1 MNTTI
6 QVEQG
11 LPINGHPGYLRR
23 CAAEAVGTF
32 GLVFVGAGAIMVN
45 ELFDGRLSHLGVS
58 MAFGLIVAV
67 MIYALGHISGAHI
80 NPAVTLAFALC
91 RHFPWKD
98 VSLYWSAQLAGAAAA
113 SLTLW
118 ALLGR
123 IADMGA
129 TVPAGSAGQ
138 ALGMEIILTFFLMLV
153 IMAVATDVRAVGQA
167 AALVIGATVG
177 LEAIVGGPISGASMN
192 PARSLG
198 PALVAWTWNG
208 HWLYWAGPLVGASGG
223 AVLYRWLRGDQHS
236 TTADAEL
243 GRLTPQSQWARH
255 PAEE

>member
-1 MNTTI
+1 MNTTL
-6 QVEQG
+6 QVEQA
-11 LPINGHPGYLRR
+11 LLFNRRSGYLRR

-32 GLVFVGAGAIMVN
+32 GLVFGGAGAIMVN

-58 MAFGLIVAV
+58 MACGLIVAA
-67 MIYALGHISGAHI
+67 MIYAVGHISGAHI
-80 NPAVTLAFALC
+80 NPAVTLAFALS

-98 VSLYWSAQLAGAAAA
+98 VPLYWSAQLAGAAAA

-167 AALVIGATVG
+167 GSPGHRGNRGA
-177 LEAIVGGPISGASMN
+177 
-192 PARSLG
+192 
-198 PALVAWTWNG
+198 
-208 HWLYWAGPLVGASGG
+208 
-223 AVLYRWLRGDQHS
+223 
-236 TTADAEL
+236 
-243 GRLTPQSQWARH
+243 
-255 PAEE
+255 